1 MQYEV
6 LIPNHA
12 KKQISTIP
20 SQFAARILDALEGFA
35 SDLDY
40 RRWDV
45 KKVKDSPKNQPRYR
59 LRTGEYRVT
68 LFIHHDKVII
78 EVISVRRRKGG
89 MEY

>member
-1 MQYEV
+1 MPYEV

-12 KKQISTIP
+12 KKQISAIP
-20 SQFAARILDALEGFA
+20 TQFAVRILDALEGFA

-78 EVISVRRRKGG
+78 EVISVRRRKEG
-89 MEY
+89 MDY